1 MVLRH
6 VAAFCLVSSAI
17 ASALAAGPP
26 QCDRYLPV
34 SMDNPFGYR
43 LRGDRCEGIYIQPV
57 TVTPLFVASFGQIN
71 LPELLTANAEL
82 LIEWAPAG
90 GEVRLRA
97 TSSKPK
103 AYYRMDSR
111 QPANARS
118 YRWPADVL
126 TALKLSTKDI
136 GVVAWT
142 EEKSGNTVRDV
153 YRPVRIGRAPA
164 GRENIYELVL
174 VPGNELS
181 EVFIALSSV
190 RLDGQRVPLSDP
202 KPLKYGF
209 YPAGRSIRI
218 PIGPVL
224 KPGTYLV
231 EIGATLRGG
240 GAVSYELWF
249 VPAAVK

>member
-1 MVLRH
+1 MVRLWH
-6 VAAFCLVSSAI
+6 LTAFLLVSSAI
-17 ASALAAGPP
+17 ASALSAATP
-26 QCDRYLPV
+26 QCDPYLPV
-34 SMDNPFGYR
+34 STDNPFGYR
-43 LRGDRCEGIYIQPV
+43 LRGGRCEGVYIQPV
-57 TVTPLFVASFGQIN
+57 SVTPLIVASFGQIN
-71 LPELLTANAEL
+71 VPELPAEL

-90 GEVRLRA
+90 REVRLRGM
-97 TSSKPK
+97 SSKPK

-111 QPANARS
+111 QPAKARS

-142 EEKSGNTVRDV
+142 EEKTGNTVRDV

-164 GRENIYELVL
+164 GRENVYELVL
-174 VPGNELS
+174 IPGNELS
-181 EVFIALSSV
+181 EVFVALSSL
-190 RLDGQRVPLSDP
+190 RADGQRVPTSDP

-218 PIGPVL
+218 PVGPVL
-224 KPGTYLV
+224 KPGNYLV

-249 VPAAVK
+249 VQAAVK